1 MSGAR
6 NCPETPRQKMI
17 GMMYLVLTAM
27 LALNV
32 SSEILNGFSM
42 IDTSLHKNID
52 SSNAR
57 NSGLY
62 ADFKALDEKN
72 HTKVGE
78 WLNKAKLVKEKSD
91 NLYNYIES
99 FKKKIVNMAD
109 GKEANDSAYV
119 FQIKAKDNLDKA
131 SEYGVVGGH
140 GKILKK
146 NIEDYRDFLIKISNN
161 NPAKVKLYQSVF
173 STAKTKD
180 GREWTDALFEMM
192 PLSAVV
198 TILTKYQNDIRSSE
212 AEIIEYLKVQ
222 TDASDFR
229 ANKLEAFVIPDS
241 RYVIRGDRFKARIV
255 LSAVDSTKVPN
266 YYVNGALVPKGLYE
280 TTCTSS
286 GPKVISGQITF
297 VGNDGELVHRAFKN
311 EYTVVE
317 PTATMSNEDLNV
329 VYKGIDNKFSVSV
342 PGVAPTSVSIKVE
355 GGNAEQKAP
364 GKYII
369 RTTRDGNINIHVFA
383 LIDKAQRQMGSQMY
397 RVKLLPDPK
406 AFIQMG
412 DNNSKVIRS
421 GMMTQSEL
429 RSSAV
434 IASYGN
440 DELVKANFRI
450 NSFTMVAK
458 GIAPTNVNGNKMDRR
473 FIDKL
478 LKGDIL
484 VISQI
489 KAEGP
494 DRTPRDIG
502 SIMIQL

>member
-1 MSGAR
+1 MSGAK
-6 NCPETPRQKMI
+6 NCPETPRQRMI

-42 IDTSLHKNID
+42 IDTSLHKNIE
-52 SSNAR
+52 SASAR
-57 NSGLY
+57 NNGLY

-72 HTKVGE
+72 HQKVGK
-78 WLNKAKLVKEKSD
+78 WLERAKLVQTKS
-91 NLYNYIES
+91 NELYNYIEN
-99 FKKKIVNMAD
+99 FKVKIVRMAD

-119 FQIKAKDNLDKA
+119 VQIKAKDNLDKPTQ
-131 SEYGVVGGH
+131 YGIEEKH
-140 GKILKK
+140 GIELKTKI
-146 NIEDYRDFLIKISNN
+146 EQYRDFLIET
-161 NPAKVKLYQSVF
+161 NPQKVKLYQSVF
-173 STAKTKD
+173 STVKTKE
-180 GREWTDALFEMM
+180 GKEWTVALFDMM
-192 PLSAVV
+192 PVSAVI
-198 TILTKYQNDIRSSE
+198 TLLTKYQNDIRSSE
-212 AEIIEYLKVQ
+212 AEIVEYLKTQ

-266 YYVNGALVPKGLYE
+266 YYVGGSMVPKGIYE
-280 TTCTSS
+280 TTCTTS
-286 GPKVISGQITF
+286 GPKVFSGQITF
-297 VGNDGELVHRAFKN
+297 MGNDGNLVSRPFKS
-311 EYTVVE
+311 EYMVVD

-342 PGVAPTSVSIKVE
+342 PGVAPTSISVKIE
-355 GGNAEQKAP
+355 GGTAEQKAP
-364 GKYII
+364 GKFII
-369 RTTRDGNINIHVFA
+369 RTTRDGNIVIHVFA
-383 LIDKAQRQMGSQMY
+383 LIDKTSREMGSSVY

-406 AFIQMG
+406 AFIQPG
-412 DNNSKVIRS
+412 ENNAKAIRS
-421 GMMTQSEL
+421 GNMTPNEL
-429 RSSAV
+429 RNSSV

-440 DELVKANFRI
+440 DELVKANFKV
-450 NSFTMVAK
+450 NSFTMIAK
-458 GIAPTNVNGNKMDRR
+458 GIPPMNVNGNKMDRR

-494 DRTPRDIG
+494 DRTPRDLG

>member
-1 MSGAR
+1 MSGAK
-6 NCPETPRQKMI
+6 NCPETPRQRMI

-52 SSNAR
+52 SANAR
-57 NSGLY
+57 NNGMY
-62 ADFKALDEKN
+62 ADFEALDAKN
-72 HTKVGE
+72 HAKVGK
-78 WLNKAKLVKEKSD
+78 WLEKAKLVKSKSD
-91 NLYNYIES
+91 QLYKYLED
-99 FKKKIVNMAD
+99 FKVKIIRMTD

-119 FQIKAKDNLDKA
+119 MQIKAKDNLDKA
-131 SEYGVVGGH
+131 NQYAILEGH
-140 GKILKK
+140 GDELKK
-146 NIEDYRDFLIKISNN
+146 KIEEYRNFLIEITNHNPEKI
-161 NPAKVKLYQSVF
+161 KLYQSVF
-173 STAKTKD
+173 STTKTKE
-180 GREWTDALFEMM
+180 GKEWTVALFDMM

-198 TILTKYQNDIRSSE
+198 TFLTKYQNDIRSSE
-212 AEIIEYLKVQ
+212 AEIVEYLKTQ

-255 LSAVDSTKVPN
+255 LSAVDSTKIPN
-266 YYVNGALVPKGLYE
+266 YYVGGAAVPRGLYE
-280 TTCTSS
+280 TTCTTS
-286 GPKVISGQITF
+286 GPKVITGQITF
-297 VGNDGELVHRAFKN
+297 MGNDGVLNSKPFKS
-311 EYTVVE
+311 EYMVVD

-342 PGVAPTSVSIKVE
+342 PGVAPTSISVKID
-355 GGNAEQKAP
+355 GGTAEQKAP
-364 GKYII
+364 GKFII
-369 RTTRDGNINIHVFA
+369 RTTRDGNIVIHVFA
-383 LIDKAQRQMGSQMY
+383 LIDKTSREMGSSVY

-406 AFIQMG
+406 AYIQPG
-412 DNNSKVIRS
+412 ENNAKAMRS
-421 GMMTQSEL
+421 GTMKPSEL
-429 RSSAV
+429 SNSTV

-440 DELVKANFRI
+440 DELVKANFKV
-450 NSFTMVAK
+450 NSFTMIAK
-458 GIAPTNVNGNKMDRR
+458 GIPPMNVNGNKMDRR

-494 DRTPRDIG
+494 DRTPRDLG